1 MDKKINYRFFHWG
14 PFLFRTNLTQ
24 DELDKIQK
32 LCSKE
37 SKDYRKNLAG
47 LIKNEHEV
55 DREKLFP
62 IIEPYVQSYSQAYS
76 DYSNKALGKNIE

>member
-37 SKDYRKNLAG
+37 GKDYRKNLAG

-55 DREKLFP
+55 ERENLFP
-62 IIEPYVQSYSQAYS
+62 IIEQYWFTIIHTQQRNSRDKVCV
-76 DYSNKALGKNIE
+76 

>member
-1 MDKKINYRFFHWG
+1 MKKYDDKLIGKFYHWG

-37 SKDYRKNLAG
+37 GKDYRKNL
-47 LIKNEHEV
+47 
-55 DREKLFP
+55 D
-62 IIEPYVQSYSQAYS
+62 
-76 DYSNKALGKNIE
+76 

>member
-1 MDKKINYRFFHWG
+1 MDYNETIK
-14 PFLFRTNLTQ
+14 FLYNQLPVYQNSGNKALNLG
-24 DELDKIQK
+24 LDKIQK

-76 DYSNKALGKNIE
+76 DYSNKALL